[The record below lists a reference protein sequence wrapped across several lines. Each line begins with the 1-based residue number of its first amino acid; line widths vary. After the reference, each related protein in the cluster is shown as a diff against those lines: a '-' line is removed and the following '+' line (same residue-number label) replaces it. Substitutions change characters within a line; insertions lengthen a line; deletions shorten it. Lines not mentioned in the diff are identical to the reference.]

1 LGAFT
6 SWILSILGIVII
18 GTILDIFLSGK
29 KLGKQIRSVLAA
41 LVVLMIISPIPLL
54 LTSMQSCEGSFGQ
67 IELDD
72 SFLEFANTQKVNA
85 LERGV
90 VQAFAN
96 EGFRNVGVDIV
107 ATIDVNVR
115 VSFVTIDLSNLV
127 LDSGVSSINRVG
139 RARTMAAEFLNIDI
153 HQVLVIE

>member
-1 LGAFT
+1 MGAFT

-41 LVVLMIISPIPLL
+41 LVVLMIISPIPVLL
-54 LTSMQSCEGSFGQ
+54 LNMRSCEADFGN

-72 SFLEFANTQKVNA
+72 GFLEFANAKKVGA

-90 VQAFAN
+90 VSAFAS
-96 EGFRNVGVDIV
+96 EGWNNVRVTIV
-107 ATIDVNVR
+107 ASIDVNVR
-115 VSFVTIDLSNLV
+115 VSFVTINLMDLELRAGVANNNL
-127 LDSGVSSINRVG
+127 IE
-139 RARTMAAEFLNIDI
+139 RARNMAAGFLSIEGS
-153 HQVLVIE
+153 QVLVIE

>member
-1 LGAFT
+1 MGAFT